1 MKIKSGFV
9 VQKVGSSYLA
19 VAVGERADDFNA
31 MIRMNSTGAFVWEQL
46 SARDM
51 TEDELVASLVAE
63 YSIPTELAARD
74 IASVTSALRGAG
86 LLDE

>member
-31 MIRMNSTGAFVWEQL
+31 MIRMNATGAFVWEQL
-46 SARDM
+46 SAADL
-51 TEDELVASLVAE
+51 TEQELIAALVRE
-63 YSIPTELAARD
+63 YSVSAEIAARD
-74 IASVTSALRGAG
+74 IAGVVSALRRAG